1 MKKATARAIK
11 KDVQLS
17 HAKKKL
23 HEMKDERS
31 HKKNNLVKSLKNL
44 MKRSKRKGP
53 YK

>member
-11 KDVQLS
+11 KDVQLE

-23 HEMKDERS
+23 HEMKAEKS